1 MSKPSADSSSC
12 CGGGGS
18 DGDNNGR
25 PTSLLQL
32 TTRIVAAN
40 IEKYPTAAWGV
51 LSESQWDD
59 IITERVVHS
68 KDRQL
73 QQNRAKHKAPNM
85 LINREGHVRVVD
97 VEENSMKLP
106 SEQQHQQTSSLFKDV
121 LLPPISAK
129 HLTQIEQHPNN
140 THLSKSRI
148 TDELLWQR
156 IVNWKFYRQTSST
169 TSSSMSRPSSL
180 LVPCTIVER
189 QLVECGET
197 LLELVVNYKVLS
209 FDEYVAQRQQQEQQE
224 KQHVSSDRRSSIQ
237 SNSSLLLF
245 GEDDNDDDDNDDDE
259 YPSLGDNL
267 AQQYYQHKVGLRQQY
282 KLCQKYLEHMSMKR
296 IKEICYT
303 LSQSPMDIQLLASTK
318 IGKIVTKVIKTLTKL
333 KKRQEELDEEKQGFV
348 GMEEEEENGVDAR
361 RIFWTNTTKWDE
373 GPFITV
379 KHRPRSRLIKAVEL
393 TVLQFLQ
400 KLLLDW
406 KEMAS
411 DNGVVVKGAAT
422 HPPKKRPRFKDPTQS
437 SNTDNDQCN
446 SKNKLDHQIVTAT
459 TCGRD
464 KHISIEQHTIDMT
477 LLHSSPDWRSLY
489 QSLTKRELEL
499 RKSHGEKVRATR
511 EHLERDRPKIGK
523 VILKKA
529 VGRVRGGDVGGGL
542 LRSGSGGSGGGS
554 SIGSSLAQ
562 TSPAKADSTSPSFAM
577 DKRSRQEAILNKSK
591 GLRAIRK
598 QASSGS
604 GIASSKV
611 TQIRQTSKVAAKWS
625 KSSFND
631 RSSKSFGA
639 SVASVASAAG
649 GGGVRKVMQKK
660 DQSQIHVSLQNGK
673 TMKLPSTAST
683 AAGKS
688 SGKYSSLQQKM
699 AAKNR
704 GVKRK

>member
-1 MSKPSADSSSC
+1 MSKPSGGNSSSC
-12 CGGGGS
+12 GGGGGS
-18 DGDNNGR
+18 DGGNND
-25 PTSLLQL
+25 PPSSLLQL
-32 TTRIVAAN
+32 ATRIVAAN

-68 KDRQL
+68 K
-73 QQNRAKHKAPNM
+73 NRYVLRHGS
-85 LINREGHVRVVD
+85 R
-97 VEENSMKLP
+97 
-106 SEQQHQQTSSLFKDV
+106 TSSPFSFGKVTV

-140 THLSKSRI
+140 THLSNSCI
-148 TDELLWQR
+148 TDELLWKN
-156 IVNWKFYRQTSST
+156 IVNYKFRCSDINSSNTSAST
-169 TSSSMSRPSSL
+169 SMNRPSSL
-180 LVPCTIVER
+180 RFPCTIVER
-189 QLVECGET
+189 QLVQCGET
-197 LLELVVNYKVLS
+197 LLELVVNYKVISCADFLM
-209 FDEYVAQRQQQEQQE
+209 QQQQQQQNE
-224 KQHVSSDRRSSIQ
+224 YHDRRSSVQ
-237 SNSSLLLF
+237 SNSSLLF
-245 GEDDNDDDDNDDDE
+245 GDDDDDDDDDNDGDGNA
-259 YPSLGDNL
+259 SLGHNLNQQHQHNDNEEEDVNQKKSEIN
-267 AQQYYQHKVGLRQQY
+267 AIQFSQYHEHKLS
-282 KLCQKYLEHMSMKR
+282 MSIQDMKR
-296 IKEICYT
+296 MQKICYT
-303 LSQSPMDIQLLASTK
+303 LSQSPMDIQLLANTK
-318 IGKIVTKVIKTLTKL
+318 IGKIVTKVIKMLTKL
-333 KKRQEELDEEKQGFV
+333 KKRKEELDEEKPINFSY
-348 GMEEEEENGVDAR
+348 EEIWNEDNVDMR
-361 RIFWTNTTKWDE
+361 SIFWTQRMEWNK
-373 GPFITV
+373 GPFIYFTSPV
-379 KHRPRSRLIKAVEL
+379 PSGKNVEL

-406 KEMAS
+406 KDMAS
-411 DNGVVVKGAAT
+411 DNGVLVEGSSAPTAVAVGKAAVANST
-422 HPPKKRPRFKDPTQS
+422 INPPKKRQRLEEATQS
-437 SNTDNDQCN
+437 SKKDSDQCN
-446 SKNKLDHQIVTAT
+446 SSNKLDPSQNISVT

-554 SIGSSLAQ
+554 SIESSMAQ
-562 TSPAKADSTSPSFAM
+562 TSAAKASSTSPSFAM

-631 RSSKSFGA
+631 GSSKSFG
-639 SVASVASAAG
+639 ASVASAAG